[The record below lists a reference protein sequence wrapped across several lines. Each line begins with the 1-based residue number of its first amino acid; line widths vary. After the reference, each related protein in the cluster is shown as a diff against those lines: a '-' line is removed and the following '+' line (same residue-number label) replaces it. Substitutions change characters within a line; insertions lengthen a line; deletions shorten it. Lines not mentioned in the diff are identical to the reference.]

1 MTGIALNWL
10 QRGLVA
16 LLSAAIF
23 VLGFFFLTVAL
34 VAGALIALAVI
45 VRWWWLAR
53 KLQRARAQGTL
64 EGEYEVVERAG
75 SDPIKLP
82 RDRP

>member
-1 MTGIALNWL
+1 MTGRPLNWL
-10 QRGLVA
+10 QRALLA
-16 LLSAAIF
+16 LLSAAIL

-53 KLQRARAQGTL
+53 RLQRARAQGTL
-64 EGEYEVVERAG
+64 EGEYEIVERTS

-82 RDRP
+82 RDH